1 MLSNAS
7 LDLPNPLLSPFPARE
22 GGSGEAEG
30 IEQPYPCK
38 TNALCMKSTKGE
50 TETETMPADFSGKS
64 ESTRMF
70 NIQPVH
76 PVLEKRRGE
85 MEANGSDSVLTL
97 GLD

>member
-1 MLSNAS
+1 
-7 LDLPNPLLSPFPARE
+7 
-22 GGSGEAEG
+22 
-30 IEQPYPCK
+30 
-38 TNALCMKSTKGE
+38 MKSTKG
-50 TETETMPADFSGKS
+50 ETETMPADFSGKS